1 MRPRRSALA
10 IAILGVA
17 LSAALRAEPRRVDA
31 TAFHAKVAALYSF
44 APQNSTEAQIEA
56 NSKRLDDFWAEV
68 KADPKRYLPLL
79 RRELGDERNSAFFFY
94 DGAKLLLAVSR
105 DREDQARA
113 LEAIPRADLRGIQPT
128 DYVRTVH
135 WFAVHGFNAS
145 KAALRVLDHP
155 DFKAFIPQHAL
166 TLGQDYCLI
175 FMLFPMPDSNFVP
188 ALIERLGTEANVV
201 SQKSILLA
209 LWYSMTPQAKAAS
222 ARFANDTSKPL
233 EARNYARDLAQRK
246 AQTNAALALSTAAKL
261 KEERRK
267 ALVRISDE
275 ALTEFDSLT
284 VMLLA
289 KQ

>member
-1 MRPRRSALA
+1 MRLRRFALLSALL
-10 IAILGVA
+10 IAC
-17 LSAALRAEPRRVDA
+17 SAHGADA

-44 APQNSTEAQIEA
+44 EPQNSSDAQIDA
-56 NSKRLDDFWAEV
+56 NSKRLDDFWSEV
-68 KADPKRYLPLL
+68 KADPKRYVPLL
-79 RRELGDERNSAFFFY
+79 RRELRDERNAAFFFY

-105 DREDQARA
+105 ERNDQALA
-113 LEAIPRADLRGIQPT
+113 LEAIPRADLHGIQPA
-128 DYVRTVH
+128 DYLRSVH
-135 WFAVHGFNAS
+135 WFAVNGFNTS
-145 KAALRVLDHP
+145 KAALRVLDYP

-222 ARFANDTSKPL
+222 ARFVNDISKPL
-233 EARNYARDLAQRK
+233 DARNYARDLAKRK
-246 AQTNAALALSTAAKL
+246 AQTNAALALSTADKL

-267 ALVRISDE
+267 AMVRISDE